1 MLHSDIDKKLL
12 SSRKELLD
20 IGLRNDMLNFRPT
33 AKSLRIVDELSEEV
47 FKILYRQSKSMT
59 FAGMPEKRLK
69 QLISQGNT
77 EAEEDKAPAPTT
89 QLLQALE
96 GVNWREVMGNG
107 EDDAEKTDKPHRHTD
122 TRLQTAMTEER
133 LFLHLLKMQADAES
147 FIQ

>member
-69 QLISQGNT
+69 QLISQGYVRDT
-77 EAEEDKAPAPTT
+77 CSCRAHHEHVHVKY
-89 QLLQALE
+89 Q
-96 GVNWREVMGNG
+96 VM
-107 EDDAEKTDKPHRHTD
+107 
-122 TRLQTAMTEER
+122 L
-133 LFLHLLKMQADAES
+133 S
-147 FIQ
+147 